1 MRPSWNDRKMEKVLP
16 ERKGN
21 ETGELSRSSRDEIEI

>member
-1 MRPSWNDRKMEKVLP
+1 MEKVLP